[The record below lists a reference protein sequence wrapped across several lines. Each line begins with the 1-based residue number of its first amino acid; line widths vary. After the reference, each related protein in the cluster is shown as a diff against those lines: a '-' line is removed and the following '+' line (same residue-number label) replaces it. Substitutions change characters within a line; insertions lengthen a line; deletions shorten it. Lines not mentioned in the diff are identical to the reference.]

1 MNTNTSTNKS
11 NNMGFI
17 TWTATSWNSLQIK
30 TISRQGQF
38 WICLMKL
45 WKQKSQNVQLQH
57 RKHHQQNTT
66 GVLLPSILITMK
78 SSNFLTS
85 STPHTVTCQMDFLQS
100 VQSNYRWKAD
110 EKERL
115 FRIEATS
122 FEHFCKWWTGCV
134 LIILVILLQKIR
146 GEGDFTW

>member
-45 WKQKSQNVQLQH
+45 WKQKSQNVQLQNG
-57 RKHHQQNTT
+57 KHHQQNTT

-85 STPHTVTCQMDFLQS
+85 SLPILWHVKWFFLQS

-122 FEHFCKWWTGCV
+122 FEHFRKWWTGCV
-134 LIILVILLQKIR
+134 LIILVILL
-146 GEGDFTW
+146 